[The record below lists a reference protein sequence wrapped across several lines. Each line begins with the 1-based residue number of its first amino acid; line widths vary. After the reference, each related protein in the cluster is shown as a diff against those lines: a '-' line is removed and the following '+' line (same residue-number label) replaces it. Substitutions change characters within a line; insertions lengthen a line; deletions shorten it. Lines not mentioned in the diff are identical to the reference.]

1 MAILGSFATSI
12 SAMIAQSHAFNNIS
26 TNIANINTGGYKATN
41 TGFETVLSRTFT
53 SGQGSSTLSGGTPT
67 LDSGLGGV
75 RANDL
80 ATISKQGN
88 IVASDRTL
96 DVAINGNGFFVLNAA
111 LDGSGEQIYTRDGA
125 FDINT
130 GEQFTVAGIPLAD
143 GTATTVTSNEGHL
156 VDKNG
161 FFVQGVPVN
170 PDGTFTAGGALQPIR
185 LDQFSFVEDFVP
197 TSAAELVL
205 NIPAGEAII
214 LPQVDQFS
222 LSGSFTVGDVASINI
237 NGTTVSTAPIIAAD
251 TFQTIRD
258 ALVAAVNAN
267 ATVGAAVTAAAS
279 ATSGTDINITADE
292 LSISFTSFASTN
304 LASPLK
310 ITKDAVQTAGI
321 PDTVFS
327 IDVVDSAGVE
337 QNVRLDFAK
346 SANNTWEIRTTT
358 SRTPAAQVDTITLTG
373 DIENT
378 DTYSF
383 NINGNVITYN
393 VTGSEGGID
402 GVRNAIVDLI
412 NTSDSVRTTV
422 TAAGTTAGEFTLTAI
437 TAGNAFAAT
446 ASSGDPGTDQVDT
459 LTLTGAFGD
468 VGDVYTTTISGTAIT
483 VTTDGTEASLDAI
496 RDKIVAAI
504 NADATASALVTAAPG
519 IAGALTLTAAT
530 TGTPFT
536 ATAALTDVALGT
548 VNTFILAN
556 TTTNSPAD
564 TATLVNT
571 TANAP
576 SSFTSAPTTLLF
588 NGNGRIQ
595 TPTTLNIT
603 PTFNGGSTA
612 SVALD
617 ISGLTQF
624 EGELTPVSYEAGGFA
639 KAEITNFFFN
649 AEGEISGKFSDG
661 TTRAIYKVP
670 LASFVNPNGLAQN
683 TGNTFSVTG
692 DSGTARI
699 VSAGGDGVALL
710 TPNAHELSNVD
721 LASEFTKIIVA
732 QKAYNSASKVF
743 QTADELIQT
752 ARDLKR

>member
-412 NTSDSVRTTV
+412 NTR
-422 TAAGTTAGEFTLTAI
+422 
-437 TAGNAFAAT
+437 